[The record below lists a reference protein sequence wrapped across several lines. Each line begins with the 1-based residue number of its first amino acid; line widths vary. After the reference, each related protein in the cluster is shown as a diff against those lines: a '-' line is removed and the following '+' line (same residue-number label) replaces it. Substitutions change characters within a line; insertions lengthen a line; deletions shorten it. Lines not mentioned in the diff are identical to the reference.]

1 MGGII
6 NDPNLSRW
14 CGDLEPDDNKASQIR
29 SV

>member
-14 CGDLEPDDNKASQIR
+14 CGDLKPDDNKASQIR
-29 SV
+29 YV